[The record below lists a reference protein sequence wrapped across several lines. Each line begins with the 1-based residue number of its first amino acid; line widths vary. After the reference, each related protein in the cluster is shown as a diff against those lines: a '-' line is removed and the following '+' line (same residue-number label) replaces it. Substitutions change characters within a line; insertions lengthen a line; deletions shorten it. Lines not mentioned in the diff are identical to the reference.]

1 MIFISILIISG
12 FLQATA
18 HNYTQEPYKVTRISS
33 PIVIDGHVNEPVW
46 DTIEPL
52 PLVAYTPVAG
62 LPPTERTEIR
72 IAYDDNYFYASI
84 RAYDSDPD
92 GIRGNTYFRD
102 RFSGDDNFH
111 ILIDTFNDY
120 ETGMVFVTS
129 PTGNRR
135 DALVSND
142 GEGPGSRN
150 NNFTSYWD
158 AASYIDERGWFAE
171 IRIPFTS
178 MSFQDVDGQV
188 TMGFYVQRGITRKN
202 ERVSFPEVPDNITA
216 AYFRPSL
223 AQRIVFED
231 IKTQRSIHFTPYITG
246 GLEHQNLLNEFE
258 TQYSSQNEQKLDAG
272 FDLRYGIT
280 NNLTLD
286 LTLNTDFAQVEA
298 DQEQVNLTRFNI
310 FFPEKRQFFLERSGL
325 YEFSTGGTASLFHS
339 RRIGLTDDGESVRI
353 LGGGRLYGRIGSW
366 DVGILNMQTDRLR
379 DFSGENFG
387 VVRARRKVIN
397 PYSYA
402 GAMVTTRISPSGT
415 NNLSFGLDGS
425 VRLKGNDYLI
435 LNWSQSIEEEL
446 GALSI
451 WSTSRSRMMWE
462 RRTNRGL
469 SWNSSF
475 SHTGDTY
482 NPGIGFVPRLAH
494 IRLAQ
499 TLNYGWM
506 PGANSLLHWHS
517 LQTNGTIFWRTTD
530 RQIETM
536 EFTLGWH
543 ANTKTGHQLQ
553 SDITWHYE
561 DVPTDFLLLQ
571 RAIIPSGEFSFIRAN
586 ASIQRASGRLFR
598 PRFTANFGTFYEG
611 WRMTLELA
619 PTWSISKHLE
629 LEGAWLYN
637 LVDLP
642 SADLFAAHIGQLRV
656 RSALNTKLTSTAF
669 IQFNSSAN
677 LVSSNI
683 RFRYNFRDGNDFWI
697 VYNEG
702 TNTNLDRFDPVLPRV
717 DTRVFMVKYTHTFK
731 TAH

>member
-1 MIFISILIISG
+1 MVLTFIFILASFFQLTPQNSP
-12 FLQATA
+12 
-18 HNYTQEPYKVTRISS
+18 QEPYIVTRISS
-33 PIVIDGHVNEPVW
+33 PIVIDGYVDEPVW

-62 LPPTERTEIR
+62 LPPSERTEIR
-72 IAYDDNYFYASI
+72 IAYDDDYFYASM

-120 ETGMVFVTS
+120 ESGMVFVTS

-135 DALVSND
+135 DALVSKD

-158 AASYIDERGWFAE
+158 AASQVDEGGWFTE
-171 IRIPFTS
+171 IRIPFSS

-202 ERVSFPEVPDNITA
+202 ERVTYPEVPDNISA
-216 AYFRPSL
+216 PYFKPSL
-223 AQRIVFED
+223 AQRIIFED
-231 IKTQRSIHFTPYITG
+231 IKTQRTIHFTPYITG
-246 GLEHQNLLNEFE
+246 GLEHQNLLNESE
-258 TQYSSQNEQKLDAG
+258 TGYFSKKEQKLDSG
-272 FDLRYGIT
+272 FDLRYGVT

-286 LTLNTDFAQVEA
+286 LTVNTDFAQVEA

-339 RRIGLTDDGESVRI
+339 RRIGLTDEGEQVRI

-387 VVRARRKVIN
+387 VVRLKRNVVN
-397 PYSYA
+397 NYSYA
-402 GAMVTTRISPSGT
+402 GAMVTTRISPNGS
-415 NNLSFGLDGS
+415 NNLSFGIDGS
-425 VRLKGNDYLI
+425 IRLKDNDYLL
-435 LNWSQSIEEEL
+435 LNWSQSVEEEL

-451 WSTSRSRMMWE
+451 WSTSRSRVMWE

-494 IRLAQ
+494 IRLNQ

-506 PGANSLLHWHS
+506 PGANIPLHWHS
-517 LQTNGTIFWRTTD
+517 LQSNSTVFWRTTD
-530 RQIETM
+530 SKIETM
-536 EFTLGWH
+536 EFSMGWH

-553 SDITWHYE
+553 SDIIWHYE
-561 DVPTDFLLLQ
+561 DVPTDFRLLQ
-571 RAIIPSGEFSFIRAN
+571 KAVIPSGEYSFIRAA

-598 PRFTANFGTFYEG
+598 PRFSANVGSFYEG
-611 WRMTLELA
+611 WRMTFEFA

-629 LEGAWLYN
+629 IEGGWLYN

-642 SADLFAAHIGQLRV
+642 STERFSANIGQLRV
-656 RSALNTKLTSTAF
+656 RTALNTKLTSTAF
-669 IQFNSSAN
+669 IQFNSAAN
-677 LVSSNI
+677 LIASNL

-702 TNTNLDRFDPVLPRV
+702 TNTNLDRFDLSLPRMN
-717 DTRVFMVKYTHTFK
+717 TRVFMIKYTHTFK
-731 TAH
+731 TAL